1 MAGDW
6 LKFETN
12 TPEKREVLAMTIEL
26 GYDDPDL
33 TVGKLIR
40 VWRWFDQHTVN
51 GNAQSVTPALLDR
64 LISVT
69 GITQAMANVGWMIVT
84 DDGLVL
90 PNFERHN
97 GKTAKD
103 RVLSAKRQAN
113 HKSNAKGNA
122 ESNAVIVTSPLP
134 REEKR
139 REDIYKGD
147 SVESSSP
154 KNKII
159 KKPDSV
165 SEQLWSDL
173 KAVWKS
179 KRKAI
184 TKTAIEKV
192 MQESEKAGVG
202 LEVAIRMIVENNWQ
216 GCEADWIKNKLKS
229 SPSKTIETR
238 TTPKGIEW
246 KHPVAGWVAQSN
258 VPMPNQVAA

>member
-26 GYDDPDL
+26 GYEDPDL

-122 ESNAVIVTSPLP
+122 AIVTSPLP
-134 REEKR
+134 IEEKR
-139 REDIYKGD
+139 REDIYTGD
-147 SVESSSP
+147 SVESSLP
-154 KNKII
+154 KSKII
-159 KKPDSV
+159 KKPDEV
-165 SEQLWSDL
+165 NEQLWADL

-192 MQESEKAGVG
+192 AQEAEKAGVG
-202 LEVAIRMIVENNWQ
+202 IEVAIRLIVENNWQ
-216 GCEADWIKNKLKS
+216 GCEAEWIKNKLKS
-229 SPSKTIETR
+229 SPSKAIETR
-238 TTPKGIEW
+238 TTPSGIEW
-246 KHPVAGWVAQSN
+246 KHPHAGWVSATN
-258 VPMPNQVAA
+258 VPLPNQVAA